1 MAMARPR
8 RCAYSAVMENTHTPS
23 QVSNYTVG
31 LDCLCKLEATDRPSI
46 IDALADIAPDLAS
59 LAISFVYGQIY
70 SRPQLTLKERQ
81 LVTVAALA
89 ALGNARPQ
97 LKFHLA
103 GALNAGASSTE
114 LVELMVHL
122 VVYAGFPAGLNGVF
136 AAREVFAEQGITH
149 TPASPSPTPQSP
161 TSKSAASEAAASAGA
176 LASGGAPAAADDDRR
191 YRQGWEALQRIDG
204 HVGEQIVTSLA
215 DLAPDLGRFI
225 VEFGFGDIYTR
236 PGLSLRDRELA
247 TVAMLAAMGTAAP
260 QLRVHI
266 HGLLN
271 VGGTR
276 EQLVEALIHTAAYAG
291 FPAAINAMLVAKDVL
306 AERDAAATNS
316 EPTTSGSHTAAPR

>member
-1 MAMARPR
+1 
-8 RCAYSAVMENTHTPS
+8 MENPYPAS
-23 QVSNYTVG
+23 QDANYRVG
-31 LDCLCKLEATDRPSI
+31 LDCLCRLEATDRPSI
-46 IDALADIAPDLAS
+46 IEALADIAPDLAG

-70 SRPQLTLKERQ
+70 PRPHLTLKERQ

-103 GALNAGASSTE
+103 GALNAGATSTE
-114 LVELMVHL
+114 LVELMLHL

-136 AAREVFAEQGITH
+136 AAREVFAERGIAH
-149 TPASPSPTPQSP
+149 TPAPRHTQ
-161 TSKSAASEAAASAGA
+161 AAA
-176 LASGGAPAAADDDRR
+176 GGDAR
-191 YRQGWEALQRIDG
+191 YRSGWDALRRIDG
-204 HVGEQIVTSLA
+204 HVGEQIVASLA

-236 PGLSLRDRELA
+236 PGLGLLDRELA
-247 TVAMLAAMGTAAP
+247 TVALLAALGTAAP

-291 FPAAINAMLVAKDVL
+291 FPAAINAMLVAKEVL
-306 AERDAAATNS
+306 AERSASPTGSAPNAAS
-316 EPTTSGSHTAAPR
+316 PP

>member
-1 MAMARPR
+1 
-8 RCAYSAVMENTHTPS
+8 MENKATPS
-23 QVSNYTVG
+23 SQDANYTIG
-31 LDCLCKLEATDRPSI
+31 LDCLCRLEATDRPSI
-46 IDALADIAPDLAS
+46 IDALADISPDLAS

-114 LVELMVHL
+114 LVELMLHL

-136 AAREVFAEQGITH
+136 AAREVFAEQGISH
-149 TPASPSPTPQSP
+149 IPALLSEKAGAETK
-161 TSKSAASEAAASAGA
+161 TETKAEAATG
-176 LASGGAPAAADDDRR
+176 DDTR
-191 YRQGWEALQRIDG
+191 YRRGWEALRRIDG
-204 HVGEQIVTSLA
+204 HVGEQIVASLA

-236 PGLSLRDRELA
+236 PGLGLRDRELA
-247 TVAMLAAMGTAAP
+247 TVAMLAALGTAAP

-291 FPAAINAMLVAKDVL
+291 FPAAINAMLIAKDVL
-306 AERDAAATNS
+306 AERDALAKEAS
-316 EPTTSGSHTAAPR
+316 

>member
-1 MAMARPR
+1 
-8 RCAYSAVMENTHTPS
+8 MENPH
-23 QVSNYTVG
+23 QVSQDANYGIG
-31 LDCLCKLEATDRPSI
+31 LDCLCRLEATDRPSI
-46 IDALADIAPDLAS
+46 IEALADVAPDLAS

-70 SRPQLTLKERQ
+70 PRPHLTLKERQ

-103 GALNAGASSTE
+103 GALNAGATSTE
-114 LVELMVHL
+114 LVELMLHL

-136 AAREVFAEQGITH
+136 AAREVFAERGIAH
-149 TPASPSPTPQSP
+149 TPAQQD
-161 TSKSAASEAAASAGA
+161 ARAAAGSDARYQSGWDA
-176 LASGGAPAAADDDRR
+176 LR
-191 YRQGWEALQRIDG
+191 RIDG
-204 HVGEQIVTSLA
+204 HVGEQIVASLA

-236 PGLSLRDRELA
+236 PGLGLLDRELA
-247 TVAMLAAMGTAAP
+247 TVALLAALGTAAP

-291 FPAAINAMLVAKDVL
+291 FPAAINAMLVAKEVL
-306 AERDAAATNS
+306 AERGTA
-316 EPTTSGSHTAAPR
+316 PTGSAPTSASPP